1 MPESIASAIL
11 FDQSIVNYRPM
22 LATIQKPVLLCFG
35 REEKLIP
42 VAAGEYLHEHIA
54 NSELIIFENSCI
66 ARFLKRQIF
75 STRRSMSFFSS
86 LINNSPYFAC
96 KLTKKMGRAK
106 HHPM

>member
-22 LATIQKPVLLCFG
+22 LATKQKPVLLCFG

-54 NSELIIFENSCI
+54 NSELIIFENSCHCP
-66 ARFLKRQIF
+66 FLEETDLFNKTVDEF
-75 STRRSMSFFSS
+75 LF
-86 LINNSPYFAC
+86 
-96 KLTKKMGRAK
+96 KLNQ
-106 HHPM
+106 